1 MQAPNGVTV
10 QVQIPAGA
18 APGTTFQVAMPQDE
32 SRSFAAPT
40 TSYTH
45 GVTVADLR
53 ALLLEL
59 EHPLSREKQV
69 HEWSK
74 HGFFLQKKWIR
85 FLKHDDQGGIDDA
98 SHCARLASAL
108 LLLDKGLKTRVS
120 VSQGSVSERTRPMQ
134 SPWRTCTA
142 IHVPRPDVDP
152 GVMSCT
158 NGLAWRDVLTNRG
171 NFVCAWADKS
181 AWRDQLVSLGGD
193 INAIEWEETAAEEAA
208 NDQAEHNRAVR
219 IHNQNMSDELER
231 IRRGY

>member
-59 EHPLSREKQV
+59 EQPLSWDTREKQA

-85 FLKHDDQGGIDDA
+85 FLKHDDQGDIDDA

-120 VSQGSVSERTRPMQ
+120 VSQGSVSE
-134 SPWRTCTA
+134 SNFLFGHLA
-142 IHVPRPDVDP
+142 AP

-158 NGLAWRDVLTNRG
+158 KGLAWRDVLTNRG

-193 INAIEWEETAAEEAA
+193 INAIRWEETAAEEAA
-208 NDQAEHNRAVR
+208 NDQAEHN
-219 IHNQNMSDELER
+219 QNMLHELER
-231 IRRGY
+231 IRLGY

>member
-69 HEWSK
+69 NEWSK

-85 FLKHDDQGGIDDA
+85 FLKHDDQGDIDDA

-120 VSQGSVSERTRPMQ
+120 VSQGSVSVSYAQ
-134 SPWRTCTA
+134 ASGW
-142 IHVPRPDVDP
+142 D

-158 NGLAWRDVLTNRG
+158 KGLAWRDVLTNRG

-193 INAIEWEETAAEEAA
+193 INAIRWEETAAEEAA
-208 NDQAEHNRAVR
+208 NDQAEHNRDVLY
-219 IHNQNMSDELER
+219 ELER

>member
-69 HEWSK
+69 NEWSK

-85 FLKHDDQGGIDDA
+85 FLKHDGQGDIDDA

-120 VSQGSVSERTRPMQ
+120 VSQGSVSESNFLGQ
-134 SPWRTCTA
+134 NEA
-142 IHVPRPDVDP
+142 AP
-152 GVMSCT
+152 GLMSCT
-158 NGLAWRDVLTNRG
+158 KGLAWRDVLTNRG